1 VTNSGSE
8 AGSRQC
14 MCFRR
19 PLPWR
24 RLKRDV
30 VHERPSAKRR
40 LLQFKL
46 KTLLLA
52 VSVAA
57 VVMALWRAGGPGGVA
72 LVAGFVLPPIGL
84 AWIGARPGQPILLG
98 AAGGGWTAA
107 AFVVG
112 VLCLSGPD
120 APLYL
125 GPHLAITL
133 AGVALGAFFGALRHV
148 WLTRKDR
155 WAGAGQTRFVLRRH
169 AWRLGIVLSI
179 GAVAT
184 FLLGRWI
191 ERRLWT
197 DPSARAVNT
206 STWYTWVHT
215 CELAGYGVDDA
226 ELADVIAGLP
236 KKYWHIRL
244 IFYHTQVT
252 DEGVAL
258 LKDVPN
264 LYSVDLRGTQASKQA
279 VAALREAQPDCKIR
293 W

>member
-1 VTNSGSE
+1 
-8 AGSRQC
+8 
-14 MCFRR
+14 M
-19 PLPWR
+19 
-24 RLKRDV
+24 
-30 VHERPSAKRR
+30 HERPSAKRR

-52 VSVAA
+52 VGVAA

-72 LVAGFVLPPIGL
+72 LVAGFVLPTIGL
-84 AWIGARPGQPILLG
+84 AWIGAKPGQPILLG

-107 AFVVG
+107 ALVVG
-112 VLCLSGPD
+112 DLCIADPYT
-120 APLYL
+120 PLHFGLHL
-125 GPHLAITL
+125 GITS
-133 AGVALGAFFGALRHV
+133 AGVALGAFSGALRHV
-148 WLTRKDR
+148 WLTRMER
-155 WAGAGQTRFVLRRH
+155 WPDARHSRILLRRH
-169 AWRLGIVLSI
+169 AWRFGVVLAI

-184 FLLGRWI
+184 FLLGRWL
-191 ERRLWT
+191 ERRRWT

-252 DEGVAL
+252 DEGVSL

-264 LYSVDLRGTQASKQA
+264 LYSVDLRGTQASENA